1 MERKGTVVMR
11 RFVIGVCVFLLSYAG
26 LAQERAVAA
35 WFWEETNLATVNG
48 TEYSAQDFKNWWWN
62 WREEATPLP
71 ESPEEFIE
79 WQLLVQEATKM
90 QLFLEPTYRSK
101 VGTFLKVRSLMLLQ
115 EEEVNGKV
123 SVSDGEVRNFYRE
136 EYIPK
141 LRARVFY
148 YIAGSPTE
156 ERITALRNGILSV
169 EEFIALKPEE
179 GGATYHEE
187 KVFRIP
193 QLQGEWR
200 ALLKDAKVGEITQPV
215 TMDKGV
221 VVLKIEERHGED
233 PQDLEQ
239 LKGIILKK
247 LHARKADELTAR
259 LVDIL
264 GKKYNMQVD
273 EEVLAQIDLSPP
285 PEELANKLVISSKQG
300 DVTAANFWGSLQ
312 SEKNF
317 REKNK
322 FPPEEVDVL
331 KKRVLASMISQTVV
345 SWEAADRH
353 YEEKEPFKWVY
364 RFYCDHR
371 LNKEIEK
378 RLVEPKVKVDEPE
391 LEQFYRE
398 NSERFSHPE
407 MVDFMLLEGE
417 TQTISAMWQK
427 ISAGHDFFEVA
438 AEHVPGGPSLQ
449 QLPVS
454 QLGQELKE
462 IVSSLRPGEVSLP
475 FAFKNGSALVR
486 LVNYREKVPVPF
498 FQVKEQIRQ
507 ELSRLKYQ
515 QAREELLR
523 RLKEGSE
530 ISINPKVWK
539 KLRKEL
545 ANADVAV
552 KNK

>member
-1 MERKGTVVMR
+1 MERKGAVVMR
-11 RFVIGVCVFLLSYAG
+11 RVIMVVCVFLMSYAG
-26 LAQERAVAA
+26 LAQERAMAG
-35 WFWEETNLATVNG
+35 WFWQETNLATVNG

-71 ESPEEFIE
+71 ETPDVFVE

-90 QLFLEPTYRSK
+90 QLFLEPSYRSK

-115 EEEVNGKV
+115 DEEINDKISIHDE
-123 SVSDGEVRNFYRE
+123 DVRKLYRE

-141 LRARVFY
+141 LRARVIY

-156 ERITALRNGILSV
+156 ERITALRNGILSI

-179 GGATYHEE
+179 GGPTYHEE
-187 KVFRIP
+187 KIFRIP

-200 ALLKDAKVGEITQPV
+200 TLLEDAKVGEITQPV
-215 TMDKGV
+215 TMDKGI
-221 VVLKIEERHGED
+221 VVLKVEERQDDD

-247 LHARKADELTAR
+247 VQTRKADELTAR

-264 GKKYNMQVD
+264 GKKYNVQVD

-285 PEELANKLVISSKQG
+285 PEELADKLVISSKQG
-300 DVTAANFWGSLQ
+300 DVTAANLWASLQ
-312 SEKNF
+312 SEKSF

-322 FPPEEVDVL
+322 FPAEELDVL
-331 KKRVLASMISQTVV
+331 KKRVLASMIAQTVV

-378 RLVEPKVKVDEPE
+378 RLVEPKVKVDESE
-391 LEQFYRE
+391 IEQFYRE
-398 NSERFSHPE
+398 NPERFSHPE
-407 MVDFMLLEGE
+407 MVDFVVLEGE
-417 TQTISAMWQK
+417 AQTISAMWQK
-427 ISAGHDFFEVA
+427 ISTGHDFFEVA
-438 AEHVPGGPSLQ
+438 AEHIPGGPSPQ
-449 QLPVS
+449 QMPVS
-454 QLGQELKE
+454 QLGPELKE

-486 LVNYREKVPVPF
+486 LVQYKEKVSVPF
-498 FQVKEQIRQ
+498 VQVKEQIRQ

>member
-11 RFVIGVCVFLLSYAG
+11 RFVIVACVFLLSYAG

-79 WQLLVQEATKM
+79 WQLLVQEATRM

-136 EYIPK
+136 EYIP
-141 LRARVFY
+141 
-148 YIAGSPTE
+148 
-156 ERITALRNGILSV
+156 NGILSV

-200 ALLKDAKVGEITQPV
+200 ALLQDAKVGEITQPV

-247 LHARKADELTAR
+247 LQTRKADELTAR

-285 PEELANKLVISSKQG
+285 TEELASKLVISSKQG

-331 KKRVLASMISQTVV
+331 KKRVLASMIAQTVV

-417 TQTISAMWQK
+417 AHTISAMWQK
-427 ISAGHDFFEVA
+427 ISTGHDFFEVA

-449 QLPVS
+449 QMPVS
-454 QLGQELKE
+454 QLGPELKE

-475 FAFKNGSALVR
+475 FAFKDGSALVR
-486 LVNYREKVPVPF
+486 LVKYREKVPVSF
-498 FQVKEQIRQ
+498 LQVKEQIRQ

-515 QAREELLR
+515 QVREELLR